1 MPSWQITKAFNATNN
16 SQNPGITMTNK
27 TTQTSRQSR
36 KLPFVKTL
44 ITLAAA
50 SVLSM
55 SQAQASIID
64 IDFEDSAF
72 SDVSL
77 FINGD
82 TVVYKNVLFKTETF
96 DANDTGLSGALIDG
110 NDPFASFNLGVPGNN
125 FSKYYGALN
134 NGWFSIQ
141 HKVSSA
147 SLRLKGLD
155 FSFIAPLP
163 TLLGFVPGQL
173 VVAGEKGDGSLSFAS
188 RDFAGQDNKG
198 NWTFDTW
205 NTVSE
210 ELGGGTFA
218 KISVLACLYTN
229 SGDCVF
235 VDNNQAQFGVDNL
248 KVDVV
253 SAPATAG
260 LFALSLAGLFAANRR
275 RQQAK

>member
-27 TTQTSRQSR
+27 TTQNSRPSR
-36 KLPFVKTL
+36 KVPFVKTL

-55 SQAQASIID
+55 SQANATIVD

-77 FINGD
+77 FIPGQIVD
-82 TVVYKNVLFKTETF
+82 YKNVLFKPETF
-96 DANDTGLSGALIDG
+96 NADDTGLSGALIDG
-110 NDPFASFNLGVPGNN
+110 NDPFASFNLGFPGNN
-125 FSKYYGALN
+125 FSQFYGALN

-141 HKVSSA
+141 HKVVGA
-147 SLRLKGLD
+147 SIRLLGLD
-155 FSFIAPLP
+155 FSYIAPLP
-163 TLLGFVPGQL
+163 GLLSFTPGQL
-173 VVAGEKGDGSLSFAS
+173 VVAGEKRDGSLSFAS
-188 RDFAGQDNKG
+188 RDFAGQDGKG

-205 NTVSE
+205 DTVSA
-210 ELGGGTFA
+210 ELGGGSFA
-218 KISVLACLYTN
+218 KISVLACLYTDTG
-229 SGDCVF
+229 SCIF

-248 KVDVV
+248 KVDV

>member
-1 MPSWQITKAFNATNN
+1 MPSRQITKAFNATNN

-27 TTQTSRQSR
+27 TNQNSRPSR

-44 ITLAAA
+44 VTLAAA
-50 SVLSM
+50 SLLSM
-55 SQAQASIID
+55 GQAQASIID

-82 TVVYKNVLFKTETF
+82 TVEYKNVLFKTETF
-96 DANDTGLSGALIDG
+96 DAEDTGLSGALIDG
-110 NDPFASFNLGVPGNN
+110 NDPFAFFNLGFPGNN
-125 FSKYYGALN
+125 FSQYYGALN

-141 HKVSSA
+141 HKVSGA
-147 SLRLKGLD
+147 SVRLLGLD

-163 TLLGFVPGQL
+163 GFLNFTVGQL
-173 VVAGEKGDGSLSFAS
+173 VVAGEKSDGSLSIVS
-188 RDFAGQDNKG
+188 RDFAGQDNQG
-198 NWTFDTW
+198 NWTFDNW
-205 NTVSE
+205 STVGA
-210 ELGGGTFA
+210 ELGGGAFA
-218 KISVLACLYTN
+218 KISVLACLYTDT
-229 SGDCVF
+229 GACVF
-235 VDNNQAQFGVDNL
+235 VDNNQGQFGVDNL